1 VWISEHVRVVIE
13 QVTGVQLT
21 PSVVRRLLRER
32 LGWSVQRRHERRPR
46 RRPPPPTTE
55 LGRSSW
61 PVSSTT

>member
-1 VWISEHVRVVIE
+1 
-13 QVTGVQLT
+13 VQLT